1 MTNFIPGKV
10 VKKFKTKKGKQAVIR
25 YPKWT
30 DLDALLEYINKLS
43 KEDTYIT
50 YSGEEISKKDEME
63 YLAGIFKKIEKQDIV
78 MLCCFVNDKLAANS
92 SVERDKEGRK
102 RTHHLAE
109 FAIAVDK
116 EFRGEGIGKEIA
128 KTVMKEAEEKI
139 PGLKMLTL
147 YVYDENKVAQK
158 LYNKLGF
165 KNSGTTPEAIKYK
178 DKYIGAVS
186 MYKKL

>member
-1 MTNFIPGKV
+1 MTNFIPGKI
-10 VKKFKTKKGKQAVIR
+10 VKEFKTKKGKKAVIR

-30 DLDALLEYINKLS
+30 DLDALLKYINKLS

-50 YSGEEISKKDEME
+50 FSGEEISKDDEIE
-63 YLAGIFKKIEKQDIV
+63 YLMGIFKKIEKKEMV
-78 MLCCFVNDKLAANS
+78 MLCCFVDGKLAANS

-116 EFRGEGIGKEIA
+116 DFRGEGIGKKNA
-128 KTVMKEAEEKI
+128 KTVIKEAKEKI

-147 YVYDENKVAQK
+147 YVYDENKIAQE
-158 LYNKLGF
+158 LYKKLGF
-165 KNSGTTPEAIKYK
+165 KYAGTTPEAIKYK
-178 DKYIGAVS
+178 DEYIGAVS